1 MFFMRKIILFTILLI
16 STTVVQAATL
26 FPSRTDFRDEQI
38 YFVMTT
44 RFYNG
49 DPANDTQCWDAQNY
63 NVGDPA
69 WRGDFKG
76 LIEKL
81 DYIRAL
87 GFTAVWIT
95 PVVENASGYDY
106 HGYHARNF
114 SKVDRRYESED
125 VKFQDLIDAAHAK
138 GMKVI
143 LDIVLNHTGNFGE
156 ENLCKLFTRDWDAD
170 QSKIN
175 ECLIPYTQKDGGPLP
190 DNYLSLN
197 GGQQHDK
204 RLAQMKNTDGQNHDT
219 HNYWHH
225 VGNEWNWDDYSRW
238 YGQIAGDCVDLNTEN
253 AYVANYLVR
262 CYGEFIKMG
271 VDGFRID
278 TGGHISR
285 LTFNKNFIP
294 QFEALAEQYKAKR
307 NGGDFFM
314 YAEICARERNV
325 VYRNHENCSPFYYT
339 WKESRDYAWDTSE
352 TSWDNLVVMEGQK
365 GNHTNIT
372 SVEQQGKDDMD
383 DSSLP
388 NSSNAFLNGNTYHAP
403 DYAKNSGLSV
413 IDFTMHWNFKTA
425 SEAWGVKYG
434 DKYYNDATWNVV
446 YVDSHDYAPD
456 GAPESTRFNQSE
468 DTWAEN
474 LALMFTFRGI
484 PCLYYGSEIQFKK
497 GCVIDNGPN
506 VALKE
511 TGRAYYGG
519 YIKGDI
525 HVTDFAEYSNASGNI
540 AQTLKHPLALH
551 IQRLAKIRMAVPALR
566 KGQYSTDGCSG
577 SFAFK
582 RRYTDATTDS
592 YALVCI
598 SGGATFSN
606 ILNGK
611 YTDCVTGEV
620 IQVTNGT
627 LKANCSGKGN
637 MRVYVLDTEKTK
649 APGKVGE
656 DGKYV
661 YGTKNAGSY
670 PSWDGT
676 QEELDERFGG
686 SNSGNGGTSEWGETV
701 EPCVESATERAVF
714 FQTTQDFGTS
724 ASVYMWIKG
733 TGTNLLGAWPGQR
746 ATHLGGG
753 TFKFVLPDDLT
764 GDESQW
770 MIIWNNNNAGK
781 QTADLSFTMRGLYT
795 MNGYQ
800 RRVTTI
806 CGGGDTGEEPNVQPN
821 PQPKEMCLN
830 SADERVVFFEKS
842 SDFGSNINCYI
853 WFTDGSTTQICG
865 NWPGQAAT
873 RLYDNVYRYEIPASA
888 PAINNNWMIIWNDG
902 SGNQTADLKYTNQ
915 GLYMGNNKGSIQCSS
930 QVTAICDESTAVE
943 RDMVHQPMPRKMI
956 INGRLYLLMPDGS
969 RYDVQ
974 GNSL

>member
-1 MFFMRKIILFTILLI
+1 MRKIILFTILLI

-81 DYIRAL
+81 DYIKAL

-372 SVEQQGKDDMD
+372 SVEQQGKDDMG

-425 SEAWGVKYG
+425 GEAWGVRYG

-753 TFKFVLPDDLT
+753 TFKFVLPDNLA

-770 MIIWNNNNAGK
+770 MIIWNNNNNGK

-830 SADERVVFFEKS
+830 SVDERVVFFEKS

-943 RDMVHQPMPRKMI
+943 RDTVHQPMPRKMI

>member
-81 DYIRAL
+81 DYIKAL

-285 LTFNKNFIP
+285 LTFNNNFIP

-425 SEAWGVKYG
+425 GEAWGVKYG

-506 VALKE
+506 IALKE

-733 TGTNLLGAWPGQR
+733 TETNLLGAWPGQR

-943 RDMVHQPMPRKMI
+943 RDTVHQPMPRKMI

>member
-1 MFFMRKIILFTILLI
+1 MRKIILFTILLI

-81 DYIRAL
+81 DYIKAL

-372 SVEQQGKDDMD
+372 SVEQQGKDDMG

-425 SEAWGVKYG
+425 GEAWGVRYG

-649 APGKVGE
+649 APSKVGE

-753 TFKFVLPDDLT
+753 TFKFVLPDNLA

-770 MIIWNNNNAGK
+770 MIIWNNNNNGK
-781 QTADLSFTMRGLYT
+781 QTADLNFTMRGLYT

-830 SADERVVFFEKS
+830 SVDERVVFFEKS

-943 RDMVHQPMPRKMI
+943 RDTVHQPMPRKMI

>member
-81 DYIRAL
+81 DYIKAL

-372 SVEQQGKDDMD
+372 SVEQQGKDDMG

-425 SEAWGVKYG
+425 GEAWGVRYG

-649 APGKVGE
+649 APSKVGE

-753 TFKFVLPDDLT
+753 TFKFVLPDNLA

-770 MIIWNNNNAGK
+770 MIIWNNNNNGK
-781 QTADLSFTMRGLYT
+781 QTADLNFTMRGLYT

-830 SADERVVFFEKS
+830 SVDERVVFFEKS

-943 RDMVHQPMPRKMI
+943 RDTVHQPMPRKMI

>member
-81 DYIRAL
+81 DYIKAL

-114 SKVDRRYESED
+114 SKVDHRYESED

-138 GMKVI
+138 GMKII

-372 SVEQQGKDDMD
+372 SVEQQGKDDMG

-425 SEAWGVKYG
+425 GEAWGVKYG

-506 VALKE
+506 IALKE

-724 ASVYMWIKG
+724 AAVYMWIKG
-733 TGTNLLGAWPGQR
+733 TETNLLGAWPGQR

-943 RDMVHQPMPRKMI
+943 RDSVHQPMPRKMI